1 MRTTAVIAF
10 ALLAACDANLT
21 PPAGPDAGGVTYDCL
36 PNLDGVIT
44 ADELP
49 VALSVPVD
57 FYVSPD
63 GTPIDVAGTVDEAG
77 RRVWDYSAESA
88 ADSRVTI
95 TAEPI
100 AGRWYEGD
108 FPAGAFVLPALAD
121 GDLDG
126 IYSRDDTAL
135 WLHGLASPEQDPA
148 TGRTLL
154 IYDRPVALLRLP
166 MASGDSFTST
176 GTITGGE
183 LDGLP
188 YNGTDAYDVEVDG
201 SGRLELPYVT
211 FTQALRVRTH
221 VVVAPAAGGVT
232 TSRRQ
237 VSFVFE
243 CFGEVARAVSRP
255 DEPARDFT
263 VAAEVRRFAL

>member
-1 MRTTAVIAF
+1 MRAPTVMLLV
-10 ALLAACDANLT
+10 LLAACDANLT
-21 PPAGPDAGGVTYDCL
+21 PPTGPDAGGATYQCL
-36 PNLDGVIT
+36 PNLDGMIT

-63 GTPIDVAGTVDEAG
+63 GTPIDVAGAVNDAG
-77 RRVWDYSAESA
+77 RRVWDYGAESA
-88 ADSRVTI
+88 ADSRVTV
-95 TAEPI
+95 TAEPTT
-100 AGRWYEGD
+100 GRWYEGD
-108 FPAGAFVLPALAD
+108 FPAGTFVLPALAD
-121 GDLDG
+121 GGLDG

-135 WLHGLASPEQDPA
+135 WLHGLASPESDP
-148 TGRTLL
+148 TSGRTLL

-176 GTITGGE
+176 GTISGGV

-188 YNGTDAYDVEVDG
+188 YNGTDTYDVEVDG

-255 DEPARDFT
+255 DEPERDFT